1 MRLETPRWR
10 WYAMFSDAQIP
21 DEIIFQVKVH
31 TPSGLRINAG
41 YAGEASIITS
51 SMPPPSNQHNQP
63 WITMAMDNHGLTLP
77 EVSI

>member
-1 MRLETPRWR
+1 
-10 WYAMFSDAQIP
+10 MFSDAQIP

-51 SMPPPSNQHNQP
+51 SMPPPSNQYNQP